1 MRVAFVGLG
10 VMGYPIA
17 GFLAGAGHEI
27 TVYNRAKEKADT
39 WQKLYG
45 GTIADTPAGAAVCA
59 DIVFCCV
66 GDDPDVRAVILG
78 HDGVLEGISER
89 SVVVD
94 HTTASAKVSAGS
106 REKSAERS
114 SSSTLTWTL
123 VFNAANFSLALL
135 YLRSV

>member
-10 VMGYPIA
+10 VMGYPMA
-17 GFLAGAGHEI
+17 GFLADAGHEI
-27 TVYNRAKEKADT
+27 TVYNRTKEKAEA
-39 WQKLYG
+39 WQKFYG

-59 DIVFCCV
+59 DIIFCCV

-78 HDGVLEGISER
+78 DDGILEGLSEG

-106 REKSAERS
+106 REKSADRS

-123 VFNAANFSLALL
+123 VFNAANFSMAFL